1 MHTPTFQTPPPS
13 TTFTRLSYPAP
24 HVLLVTLSRPRQLN
38 CINGAGNQELHD
50 VWSWMDAEPSLR
62 VGIVTG
68 EGRAFCA
75 EWDQMQSSRSQ
86 SKPRTLSFGG
96 LSRRRGKKPVIAAV
110 NGIAH
115 GGGCEMIANCDIV
128 LASPSAVFALPE
140 VKRGV
145 VAIAGALPR
154 LARAIGRMRAMEMA
168 LTGRNVGAE
177 EAKAWGLC
185 NAVCQKDGDGLAVEG
200 GVVQLAV
207 RWAAEIGKNSPD
219 SVVVSKEGVE
229 LGWEGIGVEEG
240 SQKLIDG
247 LWKKMDGGENMMEGI
262 RAFVE
267 KRNARWVD
275 SKL

>member
-1 MHTPTFQTPPPS
+1 
-13 TTFTRLSYPAP
+13 
-24 HVLLVTLSRPRQLN
+24 
-38 CINGAGNQELHD
+38 
-50 VWSWMDAEPSLR
+50 
-62 VGIVTG
+62 
-68 EGRAFCA
+68 
-75 EWDQMQSSRSQ
+75 MQSSRSQ

>member
-1 MHTPTFQTPPPS
+1 
-13 TTFTRLSYPAP
+13 
-24 HVLLVTLSRPRQLN
+24 
-38 CINGAGNQELHD
+38 
-50 VWSWMDAEPSLR
+50 MDAEPSLR
-62 VGIVTG
+62 IGIITG

-75 EWDQMQSSRSQ
+75 GADLKEWDQIASSSG
-86 SKPRTLSFGG
+86 PRPNRRLNTSGFGG
-96 LSRRRGKKPVIAAV
+96 LSRRRGKKPIVAAV

-185 NAVCQKDGDGLAVEG
+185 NAICQKDGDGLAVEG

-207 RWAAEIGKNSPD
+207 QWADEIGKYSPD
-219 SVVVSKEGVE
+219 SVIVSKEGVE

-240 SQKLIDG
+240 SQRLIDG
-247 LWKKMDGGENMMEGI
+247 LWKRIEGGKNMTEGI